1 MIASLPMYDWPHCR
15 ALNDALW
22 AHLATTLR
30 QAGFDA
36 PKRLSRPRDLH
47 SHWKRPSLLL
57 SQTCAM
63 PFRLGLWR
71 HVQVIG
77 ALDHGLEGC
86 APGQYRSALVVR
98 KNDPRDGLSGFG
110 GARAA
115 VNARNSQ
122 SGYAALLR
130 AAERANIT
138 LGAAK
143 LTVAHAASIHAVAT
157 ETAEI
162 AAIDAVSWRM
172 AQDVMEECRNLRLLA
187 MTEPTPAL
195 PLICAKSVDRD
206 ALATVM
212 AAAFATLPSA
222 LAKRLKIR
230 GFVARNCDDYKTSP
244 W

>member
-15 ALNDALW
+15 AQNDALW
-22 AHLATTLR
+22 AHLATALR

-47 SHWKRPSLLL
+47 SHWKRPGLLL

-77 ALDHGLEGC
+77 ALDHGLAGC

-98 KNDPRDGLSGFG
+98 KNDPRDSLSGFH

-130 AAERANIT
+130 AAELARIK
-138 LGAAK
+138 LGAFQ
-143 LTVAHAASIHAVAT
+143 LTGAHAASIRAVAT
-157 ETAEI
+157 GDAEI

-172 AQDVMEECRNLRLLA
+172 AQDVMGECRNLRLLA

-195 PLICAKSVDRD
+195 PLICAKGADRD
-206 ALATVM
+206 ALAAVM
-212 AAAFATLPSA
+212 VAAFSA
-222 LAKRLKIR
+222 LPDALKERLKIA
-230 GFVARNCDDYKTSP
+230 GFVARNSEDYTISP